1 MQIDK
6 EQWIELSKN
15 VQTLNTMQP
24 LTLHELERLSKCYDS
39 LDEKL
44 DNKLTAIDKKLS
56 AVDKTLSVKIGKL
69 DTKASVFWGI
79 IGGGIP
85 ILIYLIIEVTFFKGV

>member
-6 EQWIELSKN
+6 EQWNELSKN

-44 DNKLTAIDKKLS
+44 DDKLTAIDEKLA

-79 IGGGIP
+79 IGGVIP
-85 ILIYLIIEVTFFKGV
+85 LILFLIFESKFFNN